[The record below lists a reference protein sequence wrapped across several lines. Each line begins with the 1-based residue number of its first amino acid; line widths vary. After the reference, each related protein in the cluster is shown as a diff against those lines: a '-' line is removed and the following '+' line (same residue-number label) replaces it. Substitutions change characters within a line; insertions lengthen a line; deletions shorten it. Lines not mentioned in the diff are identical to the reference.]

1 MKKLFTLFAAMTAA
15 FVLRAEEDLA
25 DRYLYWMIDPPKSA
39 DFTYA
44 VLAAYDADGNLGYQR
59 IGSNGQ
65 DLGDMIKGSSLTG
78 DNQPQFYSKIPDL
91 IGAAGSGEALSFMV
105 ELWNTA
111 GQTVYES
118 TQVTFDDLLAS
129 GYVYSQL
136 STTGIARPYV
146 FTAFNVVPEPSGGL
160 LVLLGLGALALRR
173 KKEVED

>member
-44 VLAAYDADGNLGYQR
+44 VLAAYDESGNLGYQK

-65 DLGDMIKGSSLTG
+65 ELGDLIKGSSLTG
-78 DNQPQFYSKIPDL
+78 DNQPQFYTKIPDL
-91 IGAAGSGEALSFMV
+91 IGAAGSGEALGFMV

-173 KKEVED
+173 REVEV